1 MKPNTE
7 ASDLTGEVKPQTDSA
22 TIEEGPRTPSQGAP
36 APMGTEGAAKTST
49 PLDNKNN
56 NPHSSGTQP
65 GTSKAA
71 TVTHQQRKAKVSR
84 ARFIL
89 GKIAKNEAEGKTD
102 QRDAEDKTRCLAEIA
117 DFEEY
122 MRTRPE
128 ATVTNTKRDR
138 SHEAS
143 VSAPKRAKDAQGRPR
158 PTSFVKKAKKFSD
171 VARDSLAMA
180 LVDDLHDDGRLLSEK
195 WEEIEIKVA
204 DMVAE
209 RLSAVPDGPIPSF
222 DSSDMVRGHRVIKC
236 DDSFSRTFLAECI
249 SKIGNAWDGLSIR
262 LVHAREIPRRPR
274 ARIWLPKEQT
284 DQGKVL
290 SLLRAQNP
298 EVHTEDWAI
307 LKVEKEMKTSQPFL
321 FLINQRCLPQ
331 LEKADYTIRYGLRKA
346 KIKVFLAEPD
356 DVLEEV
362 DDTNKLLDDLVI
374 DDKTPDVTP
383 NTDA

>member
-1 MKPNTE
+1 
-7 ASDLTGEVKPQTDSA
+7 
-22 TIEEGPRTPSQGAP
+22 
-36 APMGTEGAAKTST
+36 
-49 PLDNKNN
+49 
-56 NPHSSGTQP
+56 
-65 GTSKAA
+65 
-71 TVTHQQRKAKVSR
+71 
-84 ARFIL
+84 
-89 GKIAKNEAEGKTD
+89 
-102 QRDAEDKTRCLAEIA
+102 
-117 DFEEY
+117 
-122 MRTRPE
+122 MRTHPE
-128 ATVTNTKRDR
+128 ATETNTKRDR

-143 VSAPKRAKDAQGRPR
+143 VSARKRAKDAQGRPR
-158 PTSFVKKAKKFSD
+158 PTSVVTKAKKFSD
-171 VARDSLAMA
+171 VARDSLALA
-180 LVDDLHDDGRLLSEK
+180 LVDDLHDEGRLLSEK
-195 WEEIEIKVA
+195 WEQIEVKVA
-204 DMVAE
+204 DMIAE
-209 RLSAVPDGPIPSF
+209 RLSSVPDGPIPSF
-222 DSSDMVRGHRVIKC
+222 DSSDMVRGHRMIK
-236 DDSFSRTFLAECI
+236 
-249 SKIGNAWDGLSIR
+249 
-262 LVHAREIPRRPR
+262 EIPRKPR

-346 KIKVFLAEPD
+346 KIKVFLAEPH

>member
-1 MKPNTE
+1 MLTNRSRAYL

-49 PLDNKNN
+49 PLDTKNY
-56 NPHSSGTQP
+56 NPHNSGTQP
-65 GTSKAA
+65 RNSKAA

-84 ARFIL
+84 GRFIL
-89 GKIAKNEAEGKTD
+89 GKISKNEAEGKTD

-128 ATVTNTKRDR
+128 ATETNTKRDR

-143 VSAPKRAKDAQGRPR
+143 V
-158 PTSFVKKAKKFSD
+158 SD

-195 WEEIEIKVA
+195 WS
-204 DMVAE
+204 D
-209 RLSAVPDGPIPSF
+209 PSF

-249 SKIGNAWDGLSIR
+249 AKIGDAWDGLSIR
-262 LVHAREIPRRPR
+262 LVHAKEIPRRPR

-307 LKVEKEMKTSQPFL
+307 LKEEKEMKTSQPFL

-374 DDKTPDVTP
+374 DDKTPDHTGSSSCQVRGGGGVIDGDSLILHGP
-383 NTDA
+383 